1 MSTDLLETV
10 RREASIAG
18 FNLTGVAVVADFD
31 AAAPPEH
38 RIRMVLDDAGWR
50 SVIVVGSG
58 GRSFWEIFKGRV
70 AGARPEELAA
80 ADGSIDAY
88 SRAVLPRLATELND
102 AGARVRTVFPFK
114 APGPSLSFRR
124 LAEQA
129 GFGSADTVLSIL
141 LHPVFGPWVSV
152 RGALVTDADL
162 PAAGPLHDFDPCG
175 DCHRPC
181 AAACPIDTFAGAS
194 WNWSAC
200 LHFRVLEAGCPSAC
214 LARRACVWG
223 AEQQYSEE
231 EYSYR
236 HAFEPSSK
244 PHPRPAYKRRRG

>member
-1 MSTDLLETV
+1 MRSDLLESV
-10 RREASIAG
+10 RREASHAG
-18 FNLTGVAVVADFD
+18 FNLTGVAAVANFD
-31 AAAPPEH
+31 AAAPPAH
-38 RIRMVLDDAGWR
+38 RVRTVPQDAGWR

-70 AGARPEELAA
+70 AGARPDELAA

-88 SRAVLPRLATELND
+88 SRAVLPRLATELRD
-102 AGARVRTVFPFK
+102 AGARVRTVFPFM
-114 APGPSLSFRR
+114 APGPGLSYRR

-141 LHPVFGPWVSV
+141 LRPVFGPWVSV

-162 PAAGPLHDFDPCG
+162 PATGPLHDFDPCS
-175 DCHRPC
+175 DCHRRC

-194 WNWSAC
+194 WDWSAC
-200 LHFRVLEAGCPSAC
+200 LQFRVLEVGCPSAC

-223 AEQQYSEE
+223 AAHQYSDE
-231 EYSYR
+231 EYSDR
-236 HAFEPSSK
+236 HALEPRSK
-244 PHPRPAYKRRRG
+244 THPRHASKRRRV